1 MEQYG
6 VTTRS
11 GKTRTSPRGNDD
23 SDEDTRT
30 KTDSP
35 GNTTSTETNTW
46 SAGTDATYSNGGSTE
61 SASRETS
68 HPRDVTNDDQ
78 STRAHDDPSNKADTS
93 KKSHNKRL
101 QLEATRRLQEL
112 ELREIRAAKAL
123 AKTDRALGQ
132 LYDDEECL
140 DTCHETVE
148 IPTDRSRTTFES
160 QTADE
165 TAGDKGTRTNEHVRA
180 PSRETENLTRA
191 LTDALSFLRSDQK
204 PAPPKYLHELPNFY
218 GEINE
223 WIAFRTVYRDTQC
236 HFTESQNVARLRKAL
251 KGDARENVK
260 SLLYSGASA
269 DDILDSLQRYFGR
282 PEILILNELE
292 NIKKMPKLAE
302 DGRNMNV
309 FASKIVNCV
318 ASIKALENRNICTHP
333 S

>member
-1 MEQYG
+1 MRFREISQNLSTRNKLRSLINGRATTTSCAVTRDQPPFRVAIEGLNEKAISNSGPSSRIYEQRKKEKKIEG
-6 VTTRS
+6 EAKKKR
-11 GKTRTSPRGNDD
+11 GEKTRTSPRGNDD

-30 KTDSP
+30 KTDSL
-35 GNTTSTETNTW
+35 
-46 SAGTDATYSNGGSTE
+46 ATPHLQKRTRGVQDRRDISNGGSTE

-165 TAGDKGTRTNEHVRA
+165 TAGIRERGQTNTFA

-191 LTDALSFLRSDQK
+191 LTDALSFLRSDQNRRHQNT
-204 PAPPKYLHELPNFY
+204 YMNY
-218 GEINE
+218 
-223 WIAFRTVYRDTQC
+223 RTST
-236 HFTESQNVARLRKAL
+236 
-251 KGDARENVK
+251 VK
-260 SLLYSGASA
+260 
-269 DDILDSLQRYFGR
+269 
-282 PEILILNELE
+282 
-292 NIKKMPKLAE
+292 
-302 DGRNMNV
+302 
-309 FASKIVNCV
+309 
-318 ASIKALENRNICTHP
+318 
-333 S
+333 